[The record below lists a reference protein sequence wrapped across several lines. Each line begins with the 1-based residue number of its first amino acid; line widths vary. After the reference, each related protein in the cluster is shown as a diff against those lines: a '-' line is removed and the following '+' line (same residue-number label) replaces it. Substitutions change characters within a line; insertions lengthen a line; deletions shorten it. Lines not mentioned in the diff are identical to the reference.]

1 MPTRKRRSSEADAA
15 ASSAETLPHLVIHF
29 DVNET
34 IMIGDPAGGDTYDD
48 CCHKVIAKVAY
59 VKPNPAPAASR
70 AGRWSDYVW
79 HDGSSLDPLLR
90 EPGAAPPPLLFAWQ
104 RLEGTTPVYSVKELK
119 KPFAKCF
126 AAPGSPGEIYAAEFT
141 RLRDALRWPADAAP
155 DARLSQD
162 GFHTFLPAFFHTLS
176 ELSRSGRPFSI
187 VLRTFGT
194 DLPHVAQ
201 AINAFADGEHP
212 LWRGQKLPQLRLEEE
227 DLWEGRYQAGSGVFT
242 LSRGA
247 ATAAASAAATV
258 TGGGGGAGCCL
269 ETELEVEAELRG
281 GGGPCAS
288 STGSG
293 GSAGNAKVASR
304 ARAKRGP
311 ARGGGGGSLAGGE
324 VAVGSATVGS
334 VHGVGDHYD
343 YWKAAGYSPS
353 AGKPLFWT
361 LDDTAT
367 HTLFFDDNIH
377 NDANDSIVAVRARR
391 DGASP
396 FAPLSGESTR
406 RLHGALLRKVP
417 TVLPILDRGWFLQEL
432 AASEAA
438 VAELRKQTMGSGLL
452 DELRASLPT

>member
-242 LSRGA
+242 
-247 ATAAASAAATV
+247 
-258 TGGGGGAGCCL
+258 
-269 ETELEVEAELRG
+269 
-281 GGGPCAS
+281 PCAS